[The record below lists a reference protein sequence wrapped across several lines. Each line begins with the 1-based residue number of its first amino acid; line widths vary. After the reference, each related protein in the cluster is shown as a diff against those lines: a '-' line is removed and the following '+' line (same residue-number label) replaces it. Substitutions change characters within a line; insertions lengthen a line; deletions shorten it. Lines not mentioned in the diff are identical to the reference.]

1 MMIVLKKILISI
13 FLLLPFLVVS
23 QDLSGEE
30 LKLYTMINDYRNSKG
45 LKNIPISKSLTFV
58 AQTHVRDLVNNKPYM
73 GANCNSHSWS
83 NEGKWTSCC
92 YTSNHARAK
101 CMWDK
106 PRELTSYMGN
116 GFEIATG
123 YLSNPEYKMTAEKAL
138 QSWKGSSGHNNVIIN
153 RDKWNDSE
161 WNAIGIGIY
170 KGFAVVWFGEEK
182 DEN

>member
-1 MMIVLKKILISI
+1 MFKKLILSI

-23 QDLSGEE
+23 QDLSDEE

-58 AQTHVRDLVNNKPYM
+58 AQTHARDLVNNKPYM

-83 NEGKWTSCC
+83 NKGDWTPCC

-106 PRELTSYMGN
+106 PRELTSYKGN

-123 YLSNPEYKMTAEKAL
+123 YLSEPEFKITAETAL
-138 QSWKGSSGHNNVIIN
+138 QSWKGSSGHNSVIIN
-153 RDKWNDSE
+153 QGIWHKHK

-170 KGFAVVWFGEEK
+170 KGFAVVWFGKEK
-182 DEN
+182 DKN

>member
-1 MMIVLKKILISI
+1 MFKKLILSI
-13 FLLLPFLVVS
+13 LLLLPFLVVS

-58 AQTHVRDLVNNKPYM
+58 AQTHVRDLVNNKPDL
-73 GANCNSHSWS
+73 GNCNSHSWS
-83 NEGKWTSCC
+83 NKGKWTACC
-92 YTSNHARAK
+92 YTDDHRKAK

-116 GFEIATG
+116 GFEIAVG
-123 YLSNPEYKMTAEKAL
+123 SNDCCSEFKMTADYAIE
-138 QSWKGSSGHNNVIIN
+138 SWKNSSGHNNVIIN
-153 RDKWNDSE
+153 VGKWDDNE

-170 KGFAVVWFGEEK
+170 KGFAAVWFGEEK
-182 DEN
+182 HKN